1 MAEGARRRGRELALA
16 ILFQADVARLGP
28 ARAIE
33 GLSESLKMLAEAWEM
48 PPQERRKLA
57 PEIEQFA
64 VRLAEAYF
72 ARADD
77 IDERLERLSQDWTLA
92 RMPATDRNVLRLAAA
107 EMLSLPDTPLSVVLD
122 EAVEIARLYGTPAS
136 GKFVNGVLG
145 ALARE
150 QGLVPERA

>member
-16 ILFQADVARLGP
+16 ILFQTDVARLGP

-33 GLSESLKMLAEAWEM
+33 GLSESLEMLAEAWEM
-48 PPQERRKLA
+48 PPHERRKLA

-107 EMLSLPDTPLSVVLD
+107 EMLGLPDTPLSVVLD
-122 EAVEIARLYGTPAS
+122 EAVEIAKLYGTPAS